1 METHSSTKLR
11 NDDCGCKDIIF
22 SDSGGSQEKRFFV
35 FPLWNRHVFSTT
47 PAPSLRVNSALS
59 SLGPKC
65 SLSGYI
71 VAILFQRSISR

>member
-22 SDSGGSQEKRFFV
+22 WIPGVTRKAIFRISAMESTR
-35 FPLWNRHVFSTT
+35 FSTT